1 MAWNSFFTGFK
12 EGFDT
17 SMEDDGYQPFSWIPS
32 VFNGLF
38 EGAESWYKDLTGQ
51 TENER
56 INRENLAFQKEQFEY
71 QKALQQMIFDRED
84 TSYSRTADD
93 MRNSGLSLL
102 SMKGTNG
109 TGSVV
114 PTQAPKKEL
123 TGINALPLIT
133 QMLSE
138 LNAFSVGQAQRDNIQ
153 AQTKALELENEY
165 NAWNLGYR
173 KNKSVYDDY
182 SSQIGVRKLLRN
194 FDFDKV
200 TGHSDNA
207 FMNSIN
213 QARIANGKKPFDSD
227 IWIHRNGI
235 RNNTEENQKIDFDEI
250 VDYSRY
256 ALTTDLMERLFS
268 VIK

>member
-12 EGFDT
+12 EGWDT
-17 SMEDDGYQPFSWIPS
+17 SMDMSNGGSGLWAPS
-32 VFNGLF
+32 FFNGLF
-38 EGAESWYKDLTGQ
+38 EGVESWWKDISGQ

-56 INRENLAFQKEQFEY
+56 INNENLAFQKEQFEY
-71 QKALQQMIFDRED
+71 QKALQQQIFDRED

-93 MRNSGLSLL
+93 MRNSGLSLM
-102 SMKGTNG
+102 SMKGVNG
-109 TGSVV
+109 SGSVV

-123 TGINALPLIT
+123 TGVNAIPLIS
-133 QMLSE
+133 QMLGE

-173 KNKSVYDDY
+173 KNKSVYDDF
-182 SSQIGVRKLLRN
+182 SSHIGVRKLLRN

-200 TGHSDNA
+200 TGQSDNA

-213 QARIANGKKPFDSD
+213 QARIASGKKPFDSD
-227 IWIHRNGI
+227 TWFHHNGI
-235 RNNTEENQKIDFDEI
+235 RPNTEEDQKIDFNEI
-250 VDYSRY
+250 VNYSRY
-256 ALTTDLMERLFS
+256 ALTTDLMDRLFNI
-268 VIK
+268 IK